1 MWDAASTEALKLS
14 VRVSLVATAAVVL
27 IGVPVAFWLARRRGA
42 VSSLIE
48 AFLSLPL
55 VLPPVVMG
63 YFLLVILSPKGFI
76 GRWLDS
82 VGVRFALDWKGAVVA
97 SGVLAFPLFLA
108 VARVAFEKSDP
119 RLEEAAR
126 TLNAHPIRVLLTITL
141 PPALPGLIAA
151 TALAFARAF
160 GEFGAT
166 MMLAGSIPG
175 QTRTMPQAIYSQFLA
190 GHQDAAL
197 GLALVSIAVG
207 LIAMVMSH
215 LLIRSHGTQTH
226 ARPQHA

>member
-1 MWDAASTEALKLS
+1 MWNAESTEALRLS
-14 VRVSLVATAAVVL
+14 VRVSLVATVVIVL
-27 IGVPVAFWLARRRGA
+27 IGAPVAFWLARRRRA
-42 VSSLIE
+42 VSSVVE

-63 YFLLVILSPKGFI
+63 YFLLVVLSPKGLI
-76 GRWLDS
+76 GGWLDRA
-82 VGVRFALDWKGAVVA
+82 GLRFALDWKGAVVA

-108 VARVAFEKSDP
+108 VAKVAFDKSDP
-119 RLEEAAR
+119 KLEEAAR
-126 TLNAHPIRVLLTITL
+126 TLNAHPIRVLLTVTL

-166 MMLAGSIPG
+166 MMLAGNIPG

-190 GHQDAAL
+190 GHHDAAL

-215 LLIRSHGTQTH
+215 LLIRSHVTDTN